1 MLVIERKTTSRNH
14 TMGMW
19 MVQDVLTP
27 RMQHAHETD
36 VCAQMLRDRQ
46 RSPVALLRWH
56 GTAGHRGSSC
66 LQGRVAKAG
75 VAA

>member
-1 MLVIERKTTSRNH
+1 MNPMLVIQQKTTSRNH

-36 VCAQMLRDRQ
+36 VCTKVLR
-46 RSPVALLRWH
+46 V
-56 GTAGHRGSSC
+56 GSD
-66 LQGRVAKAG
+66 LQ
-75 VAA
+75 